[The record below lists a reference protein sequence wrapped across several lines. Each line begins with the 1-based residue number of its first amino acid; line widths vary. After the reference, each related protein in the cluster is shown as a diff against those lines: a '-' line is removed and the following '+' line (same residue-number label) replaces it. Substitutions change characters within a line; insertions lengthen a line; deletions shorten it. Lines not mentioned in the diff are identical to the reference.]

1 MARIPATMAPIT
13 TDGSVKRITHYRD
26 LINNSYNC
34 DATGYST
41 KFIRCSCGA
50 LYHGDTCPFCHS
62 HHSNAV
68 DNSVSITR
76 MIRSIE
82 DIRHWFVTKTKTAL
96 TILETQ
102 FDTLSVNR
110 AEPVAMAA

>member
-13 TDGSVKRITHYRD
+13 TEGRANRITNYRE
-26 LINNSYNC
+26 LIGNSFNC

-50 LYHGDTCPFCHS
+50 LYHGDTCPSCHS

-68 DNSVSITR
+68 DVGVSINR
-76 MIRSIE
+76 MIRAVE
-82 DIRHWFVTKTKTAL
+82 DIRHWFVTKTKTAV
-96 TILETQ
+96 TILETRLN
-102 FDTLSVNR
+102 TLTVNH

>member
-13 TDGSVKRITHYRD
+13 TEGRANRITNYRE
-26 LINNSYNC
+26 LIGNSFNC

-50 LYHGDTCPFCHS
+50 LYHGDTCPSCHS
-62 HHSNAV
+62 QHSNAV
-68 DNSVSITR
+68 DIGVSVNR
-76 MIRSIE
+76 MIRAVE

-96 TILETQ
+96 TILETR
-102 FDTLSVNR
+102 FDTCNVR
-110 AEPVAMAA
+110 PVEPVAMAA

>member
-13 TDGSVKRITHYRD
+13 TDGRAQRITHYRD
-26 LINNSYNC
+26 LIGNSFNC

-50 LYHGDTCPFCHS
+50 LYHGDTCPSCHS
-62 HHSNAV
+62 RHSNAV
-68 DNSVSITR
+68 DIGVSVNR
-76 MIRSIE
+76 MIRAVE
-82 DIRHWFVTKTKTAL
+82 DIRHWFVTKTKTAM

-102 FDTLSVNR
+102 FNTLTVNH

>member
-13 TDGSVKRITHYRD
+13 ATCRTNRVTHYRN
-26 LINNSYNC
+26 LIGNSFNC

-50 LYHGDTCPFCHS
+50 LYHGDTCPAC
-62 HHSNAV
+62 
-68 DNSVSITR
+68 NSDHNKAIDIGVSLHR

-82 DIRHWFVTKTKTAL
+82 DIRHWFVTKTKTAM
-96 TILETQ
+96 TVLETQ
-102 FDTLSVNR
+102 FDTYTTRIV
-110 AEPVAMAA
+110 EPVAMAA

>member
-13 TDGSVKRITHYRD
+13 TEGRATRITHYRD
-26 LINNSYNC
+26 LIGNSFNC
-34 DATGYST
+34 DATGYAT

-50 LYHGDTCPFCHS
+50 LYHGDTCPACSS
-62 HHSNAV
+62 HHNHAV
-68 DNSVSITR
+68 DVGVSVNR
-76 MIRSIE
+76 MIRAVE

-102 FDTLSVNR
+102 FDTISVNR